1 LLCDTMEGVE
11 DIPGAV
17 MREGLAWN
25 WESFPEYLDALG
37 AAPRDIDVGALLP
50 HSPVRVYVM
59 GERGAEREPATD
71 DDLTAMSRIVREGI
85 AAGALGFGTSS
96 TPVDRRKDGALVPSF
111 AAATRELVAAA
122 VAMKDAGGGLFQ
134 IVPELGMAGS
144 TPEEDFAM
152 LREVSEASGVPIT
165 FTLMEGRRHP
175 GHSRRLLEMAH
186 EYNARGGAR
195 IHPQFLPR
203 PLGMMASFDLTSNP
217 FLHCPTYQSLLA
229 LPLTERMAELRK
241 PEVKARIISEQPGEA
256 LLPLTALTRQFD
268 IMYEL
273 GNPPCYEPAPGSSV
287 AARAR
292 AEGRTAEDLAYD
304 LLLED
309 DGRQMMLV
317 ALGNFIDESMD
328 VVIPYFEDSETVIG
342 LGDGGAHYGLI
353 CDASY
358 PTYVLSHWARDREG
372 YRVPLEK
379 AVQAMTQTPARVI
392 GLEDRGTL
400 TPGLKADINII
411 DHASLTLGRPF
422 PVDDLPAGGRR
433 LDQRAMGYRATYV
446 SGVAIQRDDT
456 PTGALPGKLV
466 RGGQSPQGCAT
477 RAA

>member
-1 LLCDTMEGVE
+1 
-11 DIPGAV
+11 
-17 MREGLAWN
+17 
-25 WESFPEYLDALG
+25 
-37 AAPRDIDVGALLP
+37 
-50 HSPVRVYVM
+50 
-59 GERGAEREPATD
+59 
-71 DDLTAMSRIVREGI
+71 
-85 AAGALGFGTSS
+85 
-96 TPVDRRKDGALVPSF
+96 
-111 AAATRELVAAA
+111 
-122 VAMKDAGGGLFQ
+122 
-134 IVPELGMAGS
+134 
-144 TPEEDFAM
+144 
-152 LREVSEASGVPIT
+152 
-165 FTLMEGRRHP
+165 
-175 GHSRRLLEMAH
+175 
-186 EYNARGGAR
+186 
-195 IHPQFLPR
+195 
-203 PLGMMASFDLTSNP
+203 
-217 FLHCPTYQSLLA
+217 
-229 LPLTERMAELRK
+229 
-241 PEVKARIISEQPGEA
+241 
-256 LLPLTALTRQFD
+256 
-268 IMYEL
+268 
-273 GNPPCYEPAPGSSV
+273 V